1 MKVEAAKGASETAAP
16 SSPDLD
22 AAAQVLGSL
31 AVPNGSLAPFC
42 TYRVG
47 GAAALLVEAQSVE
60 DLRTVRRAV
69 AVSGCPTLVVG
80 KGSNLLVSDT
90 GFDGIAVHL
99 GEGFSEITIGATH
112 NEAGLVPVTV
122 GASALLP
129 VVARKTAAGG
139 LTGFEWAV
147 GVPGSIGGAVR
158 MNAGGHGSDM
168 ANSLSRVMVFDLQDV
183 DGTDEPLAWTVE
195 QLDLSYRRSAI
206 GSGHVVTSAELLLA
220 PGSAEA
226 SGEEISEIVRWR
238 RENQPGGQNAGSVF
252 ANPPGDSAGRLI
264 DELGLKGFRIGT
276 AEVSTKHANF
286 IQADPNG
293 SADDVYALIREIRL
307 RVATATGIELAV
319 ENRLIGFA
327 GGGR

>member
-1 MKVEAAKGASETAAP
+1 MKVESAGGESETV
-16 SSPDLD
+16 SSSRPDLD
-22 AAAQVLGSL
+22 AAAEVLGSL
-31 AVPNGSLAPFC
+31 ATVNGSLAPFC

-47 GAAALLVEAQSVE
+47 GAASLLVEAQSID

-69 AVSGCPTLVVG
+69 TVSGCETLVVG
-80 KGSNLLVSDT
+80 KGSNLLVSDA
-90 GFDGIAVHL
+90 GFVGIAVHL
-99 GEGFSEITIGATH
+99 GDGFGEITIGTEQD
-112 NEAGLVPVTV
+112 EAGLVPVAA

-147 GVPGSIGGAVR
+147 GVPGTIGGAVR

-168 ANSLSRVMVFDLQDV
+168 ANSIRQVLVFDLQDA
-183 DGTDEPLAWTVE
+183 DGADEPVAWTVE
-195 QLDLSYRRSAI
+195 QLDLNYRRSAI
-206 GSGHVVTSAELLLA
+206 GPGHVVTAAELSLA
-220 PGSAEA
+220 PGDADE
-226 SGEEISEIVRWR
+226 SGQQISEIVRWR

-252 ANPPGDSAGRLI
+252 ANPAGSSAGQLI

-319 ENRLIGFA
+319 ENRLIGFS
-327 GGGR
+327 GGDQ